1 MVKNLFNRIS
11 GIFWRSL
18 VVGIGYMLVL
28 LIAGRIAPVPGAALS
43 EAHGGGSVLWTS
55 FLSGILIGLTLGTVA
70 SQMIA
75 SRLRHFFIWSC
86 VIFLNFISVILE
98 GVFFAPGLVSGA
110 VPSLIFQ
117 QLLASLV
124 TATLISILFVPSG
137 QIQISSTRLKRP
149 WHAWVWRFVVSSL
162 SYIVFY
168 FIFGAVNYAM
178 VTKPYYE
185 THIGSLAVPAPQV
198 VLMVESMRAPLIVL
212 SMLPLVLTMRTTRR
226 RLAIMCGIILFVVGG
241 VVPLMLRVNMLPLF
255 LLVASAWEIFF
266 QNLLTGVVVA
276 VLLGYNLP
284 SCKESHEEII

>member
-1 MVKNLFNRIS
+1 MKNLFNRIS

-28 LIAGRIAPVPGAALS
+28 LIAGRIAPVPGTALS
-43 EAHGGGSVLWTS
+43 EVHGGESVLWAS

-70 SQMIA
+70 LQMIA
-75 SRLRHFFIWSC
+75 SRLRHFIIWSC
-86 VIFLNFISVILE
+86 VIFLNLISVILE
-98 GVFFAPGLVSGA
+98 GAFFAPDLVSGA
-110 VPSLIFQ
+110 IPSLIFQ

-124 TATLISILFVPSG
+124 MATLISILFVQSG

-149 WHAWVWRFVVSSL
+149 WHAWIWRFIVSSL
-162 SYIVFY
+162 SYVVFY
-168 FIFGAVNYAM
+168 FIFGAVNFAL

-185 THIGSLAVPAPQV
+185 THVGSLVIPAPQV
-198 VLMVESMRAPLIVL
+198 VLMVESIRAPLIIL
-212 SMLPLVLTMRTTRR
+212 SMLPLVLTLRTTRW

-241 VVPLMLRVNMLPLF
+241 VVPLLLRVNMLPLF

-284 SCKESHEEII
+284 SYKESREEII

>member
-1 MVKNLFNRIS
+1 VKNQFNRIS

-18 VVGIGYMLVL
+18 IVGIGYTLVL
-28 LIAGRIAPVPGAALS
+28 LIAGRIAPVPGTALP

-55 FLSGILIGLTLGTVA
+55 FLPGILIGLTLGTVA
-70 SQMIA
+70 SQTAA

-86 VIFLNFISVILE
+86 VIFLNLVSVILE
-98 GVFFAPGLVSGA
+98 GAFFAPDLVSGA
-110 VPSLIFQ
+110 IPSLIFQ
-117 QLLASLV
+117 QLLAALV
-124 TATLISILFVPSG
+124 TAVLVSILFAPSNK
-137 QIQISSTRLKRP
+137 IQVSSTRLKRP

-168 FIFGAVNYAM
+168 FIFGAVNYAL

-185 THIGSLAVPAPQV
+185 THVGSLAVPAPQV
-198 VLMVESMRAPLIVL
+198 VLMVESIRAPLIVL
-212 SMLPLVLTMRTTRR
+212 SMLPLVLTLRTTKR

-266 QNLLTGVVVA
+266 QNFLTGVVVA
-276 VLLGYNLP
+276 VLLGYRSN
-284 SCKESHEEII
+284 SQ

>member
-1 MVKNLFNRIS
+1 MDIIS
-11 GIFWRSL
+11 
-18 VVGIGYMLVL
+18 IGYPNRSNVRHSCFTNDSFAPEAFLYLEL
-28 LIAGRIAPVPGAALS
+28 L
-43 EAHGGGSVLWTS
+43 
-55 FLSGILIGLTLGTVA
+55 
-70 SQMIA
+70 
-75 SRLRHFFIWSC
+75 
-86 VIFLNFISVILE
+86 IFLNFISVILE

-110 VPSLIFQ
+110 VPALIFQ

-149 WHAWVWRFVVSSL
+149 WHAWIWRFIVSSL

-168 FIFGAVNYAM
+168 FVFGAVNFAL

-185 THIGSLAVPAPQV
+185 THICSLVIPTPQV
-198 VLMVESMRAPLIVL
+198 ILMVESIRAPLIVL
-212 SMLPLVLTMRTTRR
+212 SVLPLVLTMRTTRR
-226 RLAIMCGIILFVVGG
+226 RLAIMCGISLFVVGG
-241 VVPLMLRVNMLPLF
+241 LVPLLLRVNMLPLF

-266 QNLLTGVVVA
+266 QNFLTGVVVA